1 MFTDRADAGRQLA
14 ARLLDA
20 GIEMPVVSA
29 IPRGGVPVAAQI
41 AASLDAPLDVVVVR
55 KLGVPWHPELGFGAI
70 GEEHVLVTNDELI
83 GALGLDADDVEGVVR
98 LAREELATGVEAF
111 RGHGSAVDVH
121 GRIAL
126 LVDDG
131 VATGYTALA
140 AIEVLRRRG
149 AARVIVAA
157 PVASP
162 IIVPTL
168 RAAADDV
175 VILDEP
181 QAFAAVGQFYR
192 DFGQVSDEE
201 VRRSLDAFTTSRRP
215 VEHTQDGAVELSI
228 DGVSLPGVLDV
239 PDDADGIVVFA
250 HGSGSSHRSIR
261 NRSVAGVLQASGL
274 ATLLFDLLTPAEAAD
289 RRNVFDVELLAR
301 RLVDATRWVRD
312 RAIVRGRPL
321 GCFGASTGAAAALW
335 AAADLGDD
343 VAAIVSR
350 GGRPDL
356 AMPRLGAVVA
366 PTLLI
371 VGSADETVL
380 ELNRAAQR
388 TLAAPSELAV
398 IWGATHLF
406 EEPGALAEVSTLA
419 ADWFRRQF
427 TARLPRPALR

>member
-1 MFTDRADAGRQLA
+1 MFTDRAEAGRRLA
-14 ARLLDA
+14 AELLDA
-20 GIEMPVVSA
+20 GIEMPVVCA

-41 AASLDAPLDVVVVR
+41 AAALHAPLDVVVVR

-70 GEEHVLVTNDELI
+70 GEDHVLVTNDELI
-83 GALGLDADDVEGVVR
+83 GSLGLDADDVQGVVR
-98 LAREELATGVEAF
+98 LEREQLAERVETF

-126 LVDDG
+126 VVDDG

-162 IIVPTL
+162 TVVSAL

-175 VILDEP
+175 VVLEQP
-181 QAFAAVGQFYR
+181 RELVAVGASYR
-192 DFGQVSDEE
+192 DFDQLSDED
-201 VRRSLDAFTTSRRP
+201 VRRTLDAFTPRRSD
-215 VEHTQDGAVELSI
+215 ERTDEAAVELSL
-228 DGVSLPGVLDV
+228 DGVSLPGLLDV
-239 PDDADGIVVFA
+239 PVDADGIVVFA
-250 HGSGSSHRSIR
+250 HGSGSSPRSVR
-261 NRSVAGVLQASGL
+261 NRSVAGVLHAAGH

-289 RRNVFDVELLAR
+289 RRNVFDVELLAG
-301 RLVDATRWVRD
+301 RLVEATRWVRD
-312 RAIVRGRPL
+312 HPIVRDRPL
-321 GCFGASTGAAAALW
+321 GYFGASTGAAAALW
-335 AAADLGDD
+335 AAAELGDE
-343 VAAIVSR
+343 VAAVVSR

-356 AMPRLGAVVA
+356 AMPKLGVVTA

-380 ELNRAAQR
+380 ELNTEARR
-388 TLAAPSELAV
+388 ELVAPSELAV
-398 IWGATHLF
+398 IRGATHLF
-406 EEPGALAEVSTLA
+406 EEPGALDEVSTLA

-427 TARLPRPALR
+427 AARLPRQAIR